1 MFPRA
6 VEALYTLLVE
16 RGVITPFKHGE
27 TLVAIVTALAIA
39 TATFTN
45 QPTSLIL
52 LSSNLIRL

>member
-39 TATFTN
+39 YSYIYEPANISYSFVK
-45 QPTSLIL
+45 
-52 LSSNLIRL
+52 